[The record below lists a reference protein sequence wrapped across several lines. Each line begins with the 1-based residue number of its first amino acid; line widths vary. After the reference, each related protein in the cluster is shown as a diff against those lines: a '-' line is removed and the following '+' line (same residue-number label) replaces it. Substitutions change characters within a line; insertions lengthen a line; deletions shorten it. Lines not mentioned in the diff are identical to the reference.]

1 MNMINETQTLEANN
15 NNEMNSYN
23 FMNDD
28 IDDDIHF
35 KIYIQNDGYS
45 NASSICNSNSN
56 SDSDEK
62 KSQLSD
68 EDSIALSNKKTYKKL
83 TYEEVE
89 YSIKKHYYA
98 DNYNNQLD
106 VLITF
111 IKGQKHI
118 FRQSYYLTQRKVALL
133 ITPCLFI
140 TGSIVII
147 APIIQPYNWSG
158 FLLSALNAVLT
169 IFISILNFWNLQF
182 YMMQYNVYSA
192 HFDRLET
199 SLILT
204 RNRIILLDNYK
215 TKTEMILNKIRDT
228 ETRMLE
234 MKEDHPVYI
243 PIEVKNQVP
252 NISHI
257 DIFAFMQKVDQHI
270 KKLIIK
276 YKDIKN
282 EIRYIMYTWK
292 VRDNI
297 YFVNENEGENEE
309 EPINKIVKT
318 INNGKTKKTGKNEF
332 EQTFYRNFI
341 NLEKNS
347 VTRKEKERNRL
358 MLLFNQKEIVKKQI
372 LDNHDKYSYIDKI
385 FTREIEIAEKNQ
397 NAFWFLCWYY
407 FPFCSSSNS
416 KQKYI
421 SIDNIFE

>member
-1 MNMINETQTLEANN
+1 MNISNETNVIQPQ
-15 NNEMNSYN
+15 NSYN

-28 IDDDIHF
+28 MDDDIDF
-35 KIYIQNDGYS
+35 QIYVQNEHS
-45 NASSICNSNSN
+45 NGSSICDDFEEKHSEEEGGSGSGDNNSITS
-56 SDSDEK
+56 SK
-62 KSQLSD
+62 
-68 EDSIALSNKKTYKKL
+68 SNKNPYKKL
-83 TYEEVE
+83 TFEEVE
-89 YSIKKHYYA
+89 FSIRKHYYK

-106 VLITF
+106 MLITF

-147 APIIQPYNWSG
+147 APIIQPYSWSG

-182 YMMQYNVYSA
+182 YVMQYNVYSS

-204 RNRIILLDNYK
+204 RNKTLLLDNYK
-215 TKTEMILNKIRDT
+215 SKNTMILDKIRET
-228 ETRMLE
+228 ETRMME
-234 MKEDHPVYI
+234 MKEDHPVSI

-257 DIFAFMQKVDQHI
+257 DIFTFMQKIDQHT
-270 KKLIIK
+270 KKLILK

-292 VRDNI
+292 MRDI
-297 YFVNENEGENEE
+297 NEPDLKEDDEKKEG
-309 EPINKIVKT
+309 
-318 INNGKTKKTGKNEF
+318 KKPLSQ
-332 EQTFYRNFI
+332 QTFYRSFI
-341 NLEKNS
+341 NLEKNTI
-347 VTRKEKERNRL
+347 TRKEKERERL
-358 MLLFNQKEIVKKQI
+358 MFLFNQKEIVKKEI
-372 LDNHDKYSYIDKI
+372 LNSHQKYSYIDNI

-407 FPFCSSSNS
+407 VPFCSSTP
-416 KQKYI
+416 KYI
-421 SIDNIFE
+421 SIDNILLE

>member
-1 MNMINETQTLEANN
+1 MNINQNDFEDNP
-15 NNEMNSYN
+15 SYN

-28 IDDDIHF
+28 IDDDINF
-35 KIYIQNDGYS
+35 KIYIS
-45 NASSICNSNSN
+45 NASNSN
-56 SDSDEK
+56 SSSNNNSIIDSDEK
-62 KSQLSD
+62 QSQLSD
-68 EDSIALSNKKTYKKL
+68 DEQAAYKKL
-83 TYEEVE
+83 TYAEVE

-106 VLITF
+106 VLITY

-118 FRQSYYLTQRKVALL
+118 YRQSYYLTQRKVALL

-147 APIIQPYNWSG
+147 APIIQPYHWSG

-204 RNRIILLDNYK
+204 RNRILLLDNYK

-243 PIEVKNQVP
+243 PIEVKTQIP

-257 DIFAFMQKVDQHI
+257 DIFAFMQKVEQHI

-297 YFVNENEGENEE
+297 YFVNEHEYENNNE
-309 EPINKIVKT
+309 IDIYYNKD
-318 INNGKTKKTGKNEF
+318 KKGKNEF
-332 EQTFYRNFI
+332 QQTFYRSFI
-341 NLEKNS
+341 NLEKNTI
-347 VTRKEKERNRL
+347 TRKENERNRL
-358 MLLFNQKEIVKKQI
+358 MFLFNQKEIVKKQI
-372 LDNHDKYSYIDKI
+372 VDNHEKYSYVDKI

-407 FPFCSSSNS
+407 FPFCSKT

-421 SIDNIFE
+421 SLDNIFE

>member
-1 MNMINETQTLEANN
+1 MNISNETNTIQSQ
-15 NNEMNSYN
+15 NSYN

-28 IDDDIHF
+28 MDDDIDF
-35 KIYIQNDGYS
+35 QIFIQNEHS
-45 NASSICNSNSN
+45 NGSSIHSDDLSEKGEEGDNNSITSSKSNSN
-56 SDSDEK
+56 K
-62 KSQLSD
+62 
-68 EDSIALSNKKTYKKL
+68 NPYKKL

-89 YSIKKHYYA
+89 FSIKKHYYK

-106 VLITF
+106 MLITF

-147 APIIQPYNWSG
+147 APIIQPYSWSG

-182 YMMQYNVYSA
+182 YVMQYSVYSS

-204 RNRIILLDNYK
+204 RNKTLLLDNYK
-215 TKTEMILNKIRDT
+215 TKNDIILDKIRET
-228 ETRMLE
+228 ETRMME
-234 MKEDHPVYI
+234 MKEDHPVSI

-257 DIFAFMQKVDQHI
+257 DIFTFMQKIDQHT
-270 KKLIIK
+270 KKLILK

-292 VRDNI
+292 VRDNV
-297 YFVNENEGENEE
+297 FLVDEKAEE
-309 EPINKIVKT
+309 KADEK
-318 INNGKTKKTGKNEF
+318 GKKPQSQ
-332 EQTFYRNFI
+332 QTFYRSFI
-341 NLEKNS
+341 NLEKNTI
-347 VTRKEKERNRL
+347 TRKEKERERL
-358 MLLFNQKEIVKKQI
+358 MYLFNQKEIVKKDI
-372 LDNHDKYSYIDKI
+372 LNNHQKYSYIDNI
-385 FTREIEIAEKNQ
+385 FSKEIEISEKNQ

-407 FPFCSSSNS
+407 IPFCSNNTAKS
-416 KQKYI
+416 I
-421 SIDNIFE
+421 SIENILE

>member
-1 MNMINETQTLEANN
+1 MSTSPDKINELS
-15 NNEMNSYN
+15 SYN

-28 IDDDIHF
+28 IDDDIDF
-35 KIYIQNDGYS
+35 QIYVQNEHS
-45 NASSICNSNSN
+45 NGSSICSNPNNNN
-56 SDSDEK
+56 SDSDEEK
-62 KSQLSD
+62 KTHMSGSD
-68 EDSIALSNKKTYKKL
+68 EDSMIVSRKKPYKKL

-89 YSIKKHYYA
+89 SSIRKHFYK

-106 VLITF
+106 ILITY

-118 FRQSYYLTQRKVALL
+118 YRQSYYLTRTKVALL

-158 FLLSALNAVLT
+158 FFLSALNAVLT

-199 SLILT
+199 SLVLT
-204 RNRIILLDNYK
+204 RNRTILLDNYK
-215 TKTEMILNKIRDT
+215 TKTEIIIEKIRDT

-257 DIFAFMQKVDQHI
+257 DIFTFMQKLDQNTQ
-270 KKLIIK
+270 KLIIK

-282 EIRYIMYTWK
+282 EIRYIMFKWKMRDNLLFVNDDNNVNNENNVINTDKTWK
-292 VRDNI
+292 M
-297 YFVNENEGENEE
+297 EL
-309 EPINKIVKT
+309 EP
-318 INNGKTKKTGKNEF
+318 
-332 EQTFYRNFI
+332 TFYRGFI
-341 NLEKNS
+341 NLEKNN
-347 VTRKEKERNRL
+347 VTRKENERHRL
-358 MLLFNQKEIVKKQI
+358 IYLFNQKEIIKKDI
-372 LDNHDKYSYIDKI
+372 LDNNKKYSYVDKI
-385 FTREIEIAEKNQ
+385 FTREMEISESNQ
-397 NAFWFLCWYY
+397 HNLWIPSCYKPKMKLIQLDEFL
-407 FPFCSSSNS
+407 
-416 KQKYI
+416 
-421 SIDNIFE
+421 

>member
-1 MNMINETQTLEANN
+1 MNISNETNIEIQPQK
-15 NNEMNSYN
+15 SYN

-28 IDDDIHF
+28 MDDDIDF
-35 KIYIQNDGYS
+35 QICIPS
-45 NASSICNSNSN
+45 NGSSVCNSDDFFSEEGGGDNNSVTSSRSN
-56 SDSDEK
+56 ISNRSNR
-62 KSQLSD
+62 SNR
-68 EDSIALSNKKTYKKL
+68 SINQNQNPYKKL

-89 YSIKKHYYA
+89 FSIKKHYFN

-106 VLITF
+106 MLITF

-147 APIIQPYNWSG
+147 APIIQPYSWSG

-182 YMMQYNVYSA
+182 YVMQYNVYSA

-204 RNRIILLDNYK
+204 RNKTFLLDNYK
-215 TKTEMILNKIRDT
+215 TKNEMILDKIRET
-228 ETRMLE
+228 ETRMME
-234 MKEDHPVYI
+234 MKEDHPVSI

-257 DIFAFMQKVDQHI
+257 DIFTFMQKIDQYS
-270 KKLIIK
+270 KKLILK

-292 VRDNI
+292 VRDDVL
-297 YFVNENEGENEE
+297 FVTEDDNNNNNNNETRKSSL
-309 EPINKIVKT
+309 IQ
-318 INNGKTKKTGKNEF
+318 
-332 EQTFYRNFI
+332 QTFYRNFI
-341 NLEKNS
+341 NLEKNTT
-347 VTRKEKERNRL
+347 TRKEKERERL
-358 MLLFNQKEIVKKQI
+358 MYLFNKKETVKKEILNIHQ
-372 LDNHDKYSYIDKI
+372 KYSYIDNI
-385 FTREIEIAEKNQ
+385 FTREIEISEKNQ

-407 FPFCSSSNS
+407 IPYCSV
-416 KQKYI
+416 KPRHI
-421 SIDNIFE
+421 TLDSILE

>member
-1 MNMINETQTLEANN
+1 MNLSNETNANTIQPQ
-15 NNEMNSYN
+15 NSYN

-28 IDDDIHF
+28 MDDDIDFH
-35 KIYIQNDGYS
+35 IYQHYNG
-45 NASSICNSNSN
+45 SSICNSNNN
-56 SDSDEK
+56 SDDC
-62 KSQLSD
+62 KSEEGGDNNSVT
-68 EDSIALSNKKTYKKL
+68 SSRSNRSTNQNQNSNPYKKL

-89 YSIKKHYYA
+89 FSIKKHYYK
-98 DNYNNQLD
+98 DNCNNQLD
-106 VLITF
+106 MLITY

-147 APIIQPYNWSG
+147 APIIQPYSWSG

-182 YMMQYNVYSA
+182 YVMQYNVYSV

-204 RNRIILLDNYK
+204 RNKTLLLDNYK
-215 TKTEMILNKIRDT
+215 TKNEMILDKIRET
-228 ETRMLE
+228 ETRMME
-234 MKEDHPVYI
+234 MKEDHPVSI

-257 DIFAFMQKVDQHI
+257 DIFTFMQKIDQHS
-270 KKLIIK
+270 KKLILK

-292 VRDNI
+292 VRDDVL
-297 YFVNENEGENEE
+297 FVTEDDNETENR
-309 EPINKIVKT
+309 KSSLMH
-318 INNGKTKKTGKNEF
+318 
-332 EQTFYRNFI
+332 QTFYRNFI
-341 NLEKNS
+341 NLEKNTT
-347 VTRKEKERNRL
+347 TRKEKERERL
-358 MLLFNQKEIVKKQI
+358 MHLFNQKDMVKKDI
-372 LDNHDKYSYIDKI
+372 LNIHQKYSYIDNI
-385 FTREIEIAEKNQ
+385 FTREIEISEKNQ

-407 FPFCSSSNS
+407 IPFCSVKSR
-416 KQKYI
+416 YI
-421 SIDNIFE
+421 TLDNILE

>member
-1 MNMINETQTLEANN
+1 
-15 NNEMNSYN
+15 
-23 FMNDD
+23 
-28 IDDDIHF
+28 
-35 KIYIQNDGYS
+35 
-45 NASSICNSNSN
+45 
-56 SDSDEK
+56 
-62 KSQLSD
+62 
-68 EDSIALSNKKTYKKL
+68 
-83 TYEEVE
+83 
-89 YSIKKHYYA
+89 
-98 DNYNNQLD
+98 
-106 VLITF
+106 
-111 IKGQKHI
+111 
-118 FRQSYYLTQRKVALL
+118 LTQRKVALL

-147 APIIQPYNWSG
+147 APIIQPYHWSG

-182 YMMQYNVYSA
+182 YMMEYNVYSE
-192 HFDRLET
+192 HFDRIET

-204 RNRIILLDNYK
+204 RNRILLFDNYK

-243 PIEVKNQVP
+243 PIEVKTQIP

-257 DIFAFMQKVDQHI
+257 DIFAFMQKVEQHI

-297 YFVNENEGENEE
+297 YFVNEHEYENNNE
-309 EPINKIVKT
+309 IDIYYNKD
-318 INNGKTKKTGKNEF
+318 KKGKNEF
-332 EQTFYRNFI
+332 QQTFYRSFI
-341 NLEKNS
+341 NLEKNTI
-347 VTRKEKERNRL
+347 TRKENERNRL
-358 MLLFNQKEIVKKQI
+358 MFLFNQKEIVKKQI
-372 LDNHDKYSYIDKI
+372 VDNHEKYSYVDKI

-407 FPFCSSSNS
+407 FPFCSKT

-421 SIDNIFE
+421 SLDNIFE

>member
-1 MNMINETQTLEANN
+1 MNTTNNHTQTIEEN
-15 NNEMNSYN
+15 NNEYINSYN

-35 KIYIQNDGYS
+35 KIYIQTNDNS
-45 NASSICNSNSN
+45 NTSSICNSNNSN
-56 SDSDEK
+56 SNSEDDER

-68 EDSIALSNKKTYKKL
+68 DDDSMMLTNQKMYKKL

-106 VLITF
+106 ILITY

-169 IFISILNFWNLQF
+169 ILISILNFWDLPF
-182 YMMQYNVYSA
+182 YMMEYNVYAS

-243 PIEVKNQVP
+243 PTEVKNQVP

-257 DIFAFMQKVDQHI
+257 DIFVFMQKVDQHI

-282 EIRYIMYTWK
+282 EIRYIMYIWK
-292 VRDNI
+292 VRDNN
-297 YFVNENEGENEE
+297 YFDFVNENEDDIRNT
-309 EPINKIVKT
+309 N
-318 INNGKTKKTGKNEF
+318 TKKKLGKNF
-332 EQTFYRNFI
+332 EQTFYRSFI

-347 VTRKEKERNRL
+347 ITRKETERNRL
-358 MLLFNQKEIVKKQI
+358 MYLFNQKEIVKKQI
-372 LDNHDKYSYIDKI
+372 LDNHEKYSYIDKI

-407 FPFCSSSNS
+407 FPFCSNSNP

-421 SIDNIFE
+421 SLDSIFE